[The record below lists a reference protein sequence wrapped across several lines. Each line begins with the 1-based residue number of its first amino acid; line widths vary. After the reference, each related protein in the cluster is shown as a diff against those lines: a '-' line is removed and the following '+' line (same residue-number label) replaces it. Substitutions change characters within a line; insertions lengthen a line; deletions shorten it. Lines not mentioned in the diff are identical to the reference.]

1 VRGADARG
9 RRILFPLERTWHSP
23 RAVVGVAIALTVVA
37 ALENTVAPWAPFY
50 VVYAVLAT
58 ALPLV
63 FGSIRLQR
71 PSAPRVL
78 PLVAAFLLAL
88 VLQLA
93 FRLVIRGADLPQMFG
108 AVFDAA
114 SARLHRPPEVL
125 AVRYVLFIQA
135 WAGLGEELFYRG
147 YVQNQLRHRTGPL
160 PAIAVASFLFAVRH
174 YTQVLITW
182 PAVPW
187 WPATLWVAATLI
199 VGVGIG
205 LLYERTRSLL
215 PPIVC
220 HYVFNLMA

>member
-1 VRGADARG
+1 VVELEETRDHKLMYTLGALG
-9 RRILFPLERTWHSP
+9 
-23 RAVVGVAIALTVVA
+23 GVAIGTLLLRAFTGGREQEDEDQGGGTATRERVP
-37 ALENTVAPWAPFY
+37 APPARF
-50 VVYAVLAT
+50 
-58 ALPLV
+58 
-63 FGSIRLQR
+63 R
-71 PSAPRVL
+71 P
-78 PLVAAFLLAL
+78 
-88 VLQLA
+88 
-93 FRLVIRGADLPQMFG
+93 
-108 AVFDAA
+108 
-114 SARLHRPPEVL
+114 ARLHRPPEVL

-187 WPATLWVAATLI
+187 WPATLGVAATLI